1 MDTQRMLERCRR
13 DQWSVHDI
21 DLSKPP
27 RELSESDEI
36 AICQLFTDMAVIER
50 LAGALFR
57 EQARRTD
64 DETLRAIFET
74 FVVDEVRHAQMA
86 QILADYYDRRRLKV
100 YRPSPSLTRF
110 FDHFVTAVTEL
121 EDDVA
126 NTYITA
132 GEVILDIA
140 LLRSINDYVADEAS
154 DRAMRLINRDESRH
168 IAIDYHMVGY
178 YSSPE
183 WLERKAKR
191 KKKTARDH
199 ARAAKAFVGIIYYGQ
214 PFFRDVFFQPMELVD
229 PSGSRMREAF
239 KRLQLLGA
247 KPATANT
254 WFGKFMKALQT
265 GYNDERIGRVL
276 GPAISRVVGVGD
288 FLRLLHSEDEGKRAQ
303 AMTFEE
309 LAAEVVAVK
318 EGHAKFS

>member
-1 MDTQRMLERCRR
+1 
-13 DQWSVHDI
+13 VHDI

-27 RELSESDEI
+27 RDLSEDDEI
-36 AICQLFTDMAVIER
+36 AVCQLFTDMAVIER

-64 DETLRAIFET
+64 DDTLRAIFDT

-86 QILADYYDRRRLKV
+86 QLLADYYDRRRLRV

-110 FDHFVTAVTEL
+110 FDHFVSAVTAL

-126 NTYITA
+126 NTYITT

-178 YSSPE
+178 YSSPA
-183 WLERKAKR
+183 WLARKAKR
-191 KKKTARDH
+191 PKKSPREH
-199 ARAAKAFVGIIYYGQ
+199 AHAAWTFAGVIYFGQ

-229 PSGSRMREAF
+229 PTGTRMREAF

-254 WFGKFMKALQT
+254 WFGKFMRTLQA
-265 GYNDERIGRVL
+265 GYNDPRIGRVL

-288 FLRLLHSEDEGKRAQ
+288 FLRLLHSDEEGKRAA
-303 AMTFEE
+303 AMSFEE
-309 LAAEVVAVK
+309 LAAEAVGVK
-318 EGHAKFS
+318 EGRSAFD

>member
-1 MDTQRMLERCRR
+1 MDLGRMLERCRR

-27 RELSESDEI
+27 RELSEPDEI
-36 AICQLFTDMAVIER
+36 AVCQLFTDMAVIER

-57 EQARRTD
+57 EQSRRTH
-64 DETLRAIFET
+64 DETLRAIFDT

-86 QILADYYDRRRLKV
+86 QILADYYDRRRLRV

-110 FDHFVTAVTEL
+110 FDHFVSAVTEL

-140 LLRSINDYVADEAS
+140 LLRSINDYVADDAS

-183 WLERKAKR
+183 WLERKAQR
-191 KKKTARDH
+191 PKKSARDH
-199 ARAAKAFVGIIYYGQ
+199 ARAAKAFAGIIYYGQ

-229 PSGSRMREAF
+229 PTGSRMREAF

-254 WFGKFMKALQT
+254 WFGRFMRTLQA
-265 GYNDERIGRVL
+265 GYNDPRVGRVL

-288 FLRLLHSEDEGKRAQ
+288 FLRLL
-303 AMTFEE
+303 
-309 LAAEVVAVK
+309 
-318 EGHAKFS
+318 